1 MTRGQKSLSLL
12 PSKSIHMTEDDDDH
26 VPLIIEHMHI
36 PTSTSF
42 SVSIP
47 PPLRDGNTTT
57 PLASASPICSPSTS
71 LHLMSSPYMDQ
82 SSPTANVQA
91 VSRRVSDGLLIKFPD
106 TSEFDF
112 EYEKSSLWS
121 PPVRCA
127 TSLSSEGEVLAE
139 LRASTAGR
147 RRSPLNK
154 VFRCFHSEEGR
165 WHGGR

>member
-1 MTRGQKSLSLL
+1 
-12 PSKSIHMTEDDDDH
+12 MTEDDDDH

-42 SVSIP
+42 SVTIP
-47 PPLRDGNTTT
+47 PPLQDGNTTT
-57 PLASASPICSPSTS
+57 TPLPSASPICSPSTS
-71 LHLMSSPYMDQ
+71 LRPMSSPDMDE
-82 SSPTANVQA
+82 SSPAANVQA
-91 VSRRVSDGLLIKFPD
+91 VSRRVSDGLLTKFPD

-139 LRASTAGR
+139 LRASTSGR
-147 RRSPLNK
+147 RRSALNK
-154 VFRCFHSEEGR
+154 VSREARSLIQTDSSSN
-165 WHGGR
+165 